1 MIPTALSHCSSST
14 LTLHP
19 PPTPEV
25 GYISGVHPATSASGG
40 RCRSSTYELRAARGQ
55 RWNIS
60 LLDFTAAPATTS
72 ADTGTGNGNMAE
84 REEARRWTWTGN
96 GNTEADGGGGSD
108 WKWTEN
114 GNRVEEGGE
123 GKVWER
129 IGNGKSEDG
138 AGWKRRGAVCRRY
151 AVVRE
156 QLNSVDRSS
165 ESGYSDEA
173 IVCGGTVERQ
183 RTVFLSQT
191 EHVRLEVQTRADDQT
206 EDRFLLQFAG

>member
-1 MIPTALSHCSSST
+1 M
-14 LTLHP
+14 
-19 PPTPEV
+19 EE
-25 GYISGVHPATSASGG
+25 GG
-40 RCRSSTYELRAARGQ
+40 EGKVWER
-55 RWNIS
+55 I
-60 LLDFTAAPATTS
+60 
-72 ADTGTGNGNMAE
+72 GNGKS
-84 REEARRWTWTGN
+84 EEGVGWKRR
-96 GNTEADGGGGSD
+96 GS

-129 IGNGKSEDG
+129 IGNGKSEEG

-156 QLNSVDRSS
+156 QLKSVDRSS

>member
-1 MIPTALSHCSSST
+1 MCFYLRVNKDELYKNIVGTFVRHVLGVCVCVIPTALSHCSSST
-14 LTLHP
+14 LTLNP

-60 LLDFTAAPATTS
+60 LLDFTTAPATTS
-72 ADTGTGNGNMAE
+72 ADTGT
-84 REEARRWTWTGN
+84 
-96 GNTEADGGGGSD
+96 
-108 WKWTEN
+108 
-114 GNRVEEGGE
+114 
-123 GKVWER
+123 
-129 IGNGKSEDG
+129 GNGKSEDG

-156 QLNSVDRSS
+156 QLKSVDRSS